1 MWECGLYALS
11 YFICNLLQS
20 TFFCISAL
28 VVKFKTFFVFHLV
41 FIFPCRVNKEMMEPH
56 AQQTLS
62 NLFGAMSN
70 KGSEENEYIMKSIMR
85 TMSLL
90 EEKMVPFVEIVVTSL
105 TEKLLLVAK
114 VISVFFVIR

>member
-1 MWECGLYALS
+1 
-11 YFICNLLQS
+11 
-20 TFFCISAL
+20 
-28 VVKFKTFFVFHLV
+28 
-41 FIFPCRVNKEMMEPH
+41 MEPH

-62 NLFGAMSN
+62 NLFGAMYH

-114 VISVFFVIR
+114 VIQVFWDMGLVNSVILLM

>member
-1 MWECGLYALS
+1 
-11 YFICNLLQS
+11 
-20 TFFCISAL
+20 
-28 VVKFKTFFVFHLV
+28 
-41 FIFPCRVNKEMMEPH
+41 MEPH

-62 NLFGAMSN
+62 NLFGAMAH

-114 VISVFFVIR
+114 VRIRSVSHSVQPQDFVLNIGCP

>member
-1 MWECGLYALS
+1 
-11 YFICNLLQS
+11 
-20 TFFCISAL
+20 
-28 VVKFKTFFVFHLV
+28 
-41 FIFPCRVNKEMMEPH
+41 MMEPH

-62 NLFGAMSN
+62 NLFGAMSH

-114 VISVFFVIR
+114 VIRVFWDMGLVNIVILLM